1 MASMGSLKTSM
12 ALTMILVFGLLFAL
26 MMFVFEGIYY
36 YYGTGFSFILQ
47 VLVVTALVSLFMLMQ
62 WAIGPAIVRWSTGL
76 RYLKPGENVFLERA
90 VGDMAQKAGVPMPKL
105 AIVEDKSP
113 NAFVFGR
120 TLASST
126 LAVTRGLLERLNA
139 EEVKAV
145 LAHEMGHLKHRD
157 VIIMT
162 FAGAIPLIAYFIAR
176 MLMFSGGR
184 RSKDSGG
191 LVIVGIVALA
201 VYFIS
206 QALVLRLSRLREF
219 YADSYSGTSTGKP
232 RVLASALA
240 KITWGLSLAPKEQAG
255 AARAFYI
262 GDPQAAVS
270 NAREIQELDLNHDGV
285 LDDRELRIAAEKGEQ
300 KRGVWSRA
308 MESGSTYPST
318 YKRIMLLLEIDK
330 DLQSSGAK

>member
-12 ALTMILVFGLLFAL
+12 ALTMVLVFGLLFAL

-90 VGDMAQKAGVPMPKL
+90 VGELAQKAGVPMPKL

-126 LAVTRGLLERLNA
+126 LAVTKGLLERLNS

-145 LAHEMGHLKHRD
+145 LAHEIGHLKHRD

-191 LVIVGIVALA
+191 LVIVGIVALV
-201 VYFIS
+201 VYVIS
-206 QALVLRLSRLREF
+206 QFLVLRLSRLREF
-219 YADSYSGTSTGKP
+219 YADSYAGTSTGRP
-232 RVLASALA
+232 RALASALA
-240 KITWGLSLAPKEQAG
+240 KITYGLSLAPKEQAG

-262 GDPQAAVS
+262 GDPQSAAS
-270 NAREIQELDLNHDGV
+270 NMKEIQQLDLNGDGV
-285 LDDRELRIAAEKGEQ
+285 LDDRELQIAAERGQKG
-300 KRGVWSRA
+300 RSTWARA
-308 MESGSTYPST
+308 GEISSTHPST